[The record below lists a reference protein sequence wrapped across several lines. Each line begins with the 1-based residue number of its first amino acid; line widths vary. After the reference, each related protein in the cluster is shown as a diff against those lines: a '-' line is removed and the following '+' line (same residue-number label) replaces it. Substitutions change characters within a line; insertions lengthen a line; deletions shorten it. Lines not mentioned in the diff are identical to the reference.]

1 MWCRNIENT
10 FINGRRVECVREV
23 EMRPFAFGQFFWQ
36 IIFAVLTNPFWQIN
50 FEIWWW
56 GKLRTHLSMADEWML
71 EENLRWVEPLWGET
85 VALKSYFSSMLILLP
100 KSMGSWATLGKAA
113 KVNFHFPQVESEI
126 RANCPKIYWG
136 RTVLAHP
143 PVSNLFLPTVSNL
156 HFYIN
161 FPILP
166 ELWDDSVPK
175 MKWAG
180 HQYWVLT
187 QPSIYFPSPVSLS
200 LFFF

>member
-1 MWCRNIENT
+1 M
-10 FINGRRVECVREV
+10 ECVREV

-126 RANCPKIYWG
+126 RANCPKIYWARLYWLTPLSPISSFQQFQIYIFILIFQFFLNYEMIVFPRWSG
-136 RTVLAHP
+136 RDISIEYWHNHP
-143 PVSNLFLPTVSNL
+143 FIFLPQS
-156 HFYIN
+156 HFHFSSFY
-161 FPILP
+161 F
-166 ELWDDSVPK
+166 
-175 MKWAG
+175 
-180 HQYWVLT
+180 HFHCYWYE
-187 QPSIYFPSPVSLS
+187 III
-200 LFFF
+200 